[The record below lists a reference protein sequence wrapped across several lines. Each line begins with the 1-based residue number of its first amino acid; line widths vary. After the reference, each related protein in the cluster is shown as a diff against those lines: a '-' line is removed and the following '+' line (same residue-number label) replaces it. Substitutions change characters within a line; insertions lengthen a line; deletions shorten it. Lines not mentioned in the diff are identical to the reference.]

1 MSALDDKNNIPGV
14 LVDIENEI
22 TQEFD
27 PSKWG
32 KTDSVVVIGTA
43 FSGPVSQP
51 IKVYN
56 SDMANYIF
64 GASYNAATKKSA
76 TLVAGVRDAIDR
88 GCTTVYAVRVGGED
102 IYKDFQFCDENNEDY
117 RLRLVNRYPSNDAK
131 DCYIYLDLTE
141 GAETLTLYKPV
152 SKATINESK
161 SGLAGTANMVMTS
174 VLELSGYGISKND
187 KLTSLITLFNDNFG
201 NHNNVLNLQIVNK
214 DGVVVTNEPE
224 VQTIAIGSMYPG
236 LYTLGR
242 DISKCA
248 SYTNVV
254 SNVVVDKDKDEKPFA
269 SYTGTVFKT
278 LKFNSDVSTSYPLYA
293 DNETYHEM
301 QEILSSVSVTSSTK
315 WDFLEN
321 TSAVDRAWAKDK
333 KNYEGTDMSKFEMY
347 KALGEGFATTAMAVS
362 RGYKADGTERKPRII
377 ETPVTDKKNHIVG
390 IKDGIYGILSTGE
403 IRYRVVNCVNADDK
417 ITGTLPKADDFK
429 IAVAKSFYMLGTND
443 KADDYADNLIVATAN
458 VDTDDFTAP
467 KDYEFKFVSVDED
480 EVDVDNL
487 DEILQDT
494 VCTVLSGVDKKTT
507 DASKAA
513 ALIRVLDGNVIK
525 AGTKVMVFDD
535 ATHAQ
540 GQIVRYIDKKNVQVL
555 AVAGM
560 AGQHYVVD
568 NVLYVGELDPSSKE
582 VVFKPAAA
590 TQNTDNGN
598 GTFTRADGT
607 PGYAEFEYKDK
618 DYLLI
623 ESAENVYVAMVDQ
636 ENSTTGKVVLSPLG
650 SLETMLTDN
659 DDVTLIYVEDNPVGK
674 SKVVITVGALD
685 AMSLTD
691 FTSLLNEDKV
701 LGRLFTFALTNAG
714 VKQAEMYLDEL
725 ADATGVEGSIKNN
738 VFFVVSKNVGEAH
751 DGKVFTTP
759 EHNKVITYDY
769 TKYIPYTTTDNFAR
783 QLAQHCAYTSLR
795 TKETHGIIGITPT
808 YDLTLKA
815 IAEHTEKALGR
826 NYMLYAK
833 AYDGSNML
841 DSDKMPHRIGSRIS
855 ITAFQHDVIAND
867 SDGYVTKANGA
878 AAYAGMISQLPID
891 QSSTYQPISIP
902 QGVDF
907 NYTNSQNVSMIKKG
921 YVTTVNS
928 LNRGLTITDG
938 VTMAESTDLTKRLMV
953 QRIIDEV
960 SRLIR
965 AAGEPFLGKP
975 NNQANRNSLNTA
987 IDSALRSVKDTL
999 IQSYEYT
1006 IQNLAT
1012 YSADS
1017 RINISYRILPI
1028 NEIREIYNNVSVI
1041 RN

>member
-1 MSALDDKNNIPGV
+1 
-14 LVDIENEI
+14 
-22 TQEFD
+22 
-27 PSKWG
+27 
-32 KTDSVVVIGTA
+32 
-43 FSGPVSQP
+43 
-51 IKVYN
+51 
-56 SDMANYIF
+56 
-64 GASYNAATKKSA
+64 
-76 TLVAGVRDAIDR
+76 
-88 GCTTVYAVRVGGED
+88 
-102 IYKDFQFCDENNEDY
+102 
-117 RLRLVNRYPSNDAK
+117 
-131 DCYIYLDLTE
+131 
-141 GAETLTLYKPV
+141 
-152 SKATINESK
+152 
-161 SGLAGTANMVMTS
+161 
-174 VLELSGYGISKND
+174 
-187 KLTSLITLFNDNFG
+187 
-201 NHNNVLNLQIVNK
+201 
-214 DGVVVTNEPE
+214 
-224 VQTIAIGSMYPG
+224 
-236 LYTLGR
+236 
-242 DISKCA
+242 
-248 SYTNVV
+248 
-254 SNVVVDKDKDEKPFA
+254 
-269 SYTGTVFKT
+269 
-278 LKFNSDVSTSYPLYA
+278 
-293 DNETYHEM
+293 
-301 QEILSSVSVTSSTK
+301 
-315 WDFLEN
+315 
-321 TSAVDRAWAKDK
+321 
-333 KNYEGTDMSKFEMY
+333 MSKFEMY
-347 KALGEGFATTAMAVS
+347 KSLGEGFATTAMAVS

-429 IAVAKSFYMLGTND
+429 IAVAKSFYMLGAND

-513 ALIRVLDGNVIK
+513 ALIRVLNGNVIK

-540 GQIVRYIDKKNVQVL
+540 GQIVRYIDKKNIQVL

-568 NVLYVGELDPSSKE
+568 NVLYVGELDPSSNE

-590 TQNTDNGN
+590 TQNTDNGD

-607 PGYAEFEYKDK
+607 KGYAEFEYKDK

-738 VFFVVSKNVGEAH
+738 VFFVVSKNVGDAH
-751 DGKVFTTP
+751 DGKVFITP

-808 YDLTLKA
+808 FDLTLKA
-815 IAEHTEKALGR
+815 IA
-826 NYMLYAK
+826 
-833 AYDGSNML
+833 
-841 DSDKMPHRIGSRIS
+841 
-855 ITAFQHDVIAND
+855 
-867 SDGYVTKANGA
+867 
-878 AAYAGMISQLPID
+878 
-891 QSSTYQPISIP
+891 
-902 QGVDF
+902 
-907 NYTNSQNVSMIKKG
+907 
-921 YVTTVNS
+921 
-928 LNRGLTITDG
+928 
-938 VTMAESTDLTKRLMV
+938 
-953 QRIIDEV
+953 
-960 SRLIR
+960 
-965 AAGEPFLGKP
+965 
-975 NNQANRNSLNTA
+975 
-987 IDSALRSVKDTL
+987 
-999 IQSYEYT
+999 
-1006 IQNLAT
+1006 
-1012 YSADS
+1012 
-1017 RINISYRILPI
+1017 
-1028 NEIREIYNNVSVI
+1028 
-1041 RN
+1041 

>member
-14 LVDIENEI
+14 LVDIENEMI
-22 TQEFD
+22 QEFD

-32 KTDSVVVIGTA
+32 QTDSVVIIGTA
-43 FSGPVSQP
+43 FSGPVNQP

-56 SDMANYIF
+56 SEMANYIF
-64 GASYNAATKKSA
+64 GASYNATTKQSA
-76 TLVAGVRDAIDR
+76 SLVAGVHDAIER

-102 IYKDFQFCDENNEDY
+102 IYKDFQFCDENNADY
-117 RLRLVNRYPSNDAK
+117 RLRLVNRYPSNEAK
-131 DCYIYLDLTE
+131 DCYFYLDLTE
-141 GAETLTLYKPV
+141 GAEALTLYKPV

-161 SGLAGTANMVMTS
+161 SGLAGTSRMVMTS
-174 VLELSGYGISKND
+174 VLELSGYGLSKND
-187 KLTSLITLFNDNFG
+187 ELTSLISLFNDNFG
-201 NHNNVLNLQIVNK
+201 NHNNVLDLQVVTK
-214 DGVVVTNEPE
+214 DGIVVTNEPA
-224 VQTIAIGSMYPG
+224 VQSISIGSLYPG
-236 LYTLGR
+236 LYTIGR

-254 SNVVVDKDKDEKPFA
+254 SNVVVDREKDEKPFA

-293 DNETYHEM
+293 SNETYKEL
-301 QEILSSVSVTSSTK
+301 QEVLSGVSVTSTSK
-315 WDFLEN
+315 WDFLEDS
-321 TSAVDRAWAKDK
+321 SAVDRAWAKDK
-333 KNYEGTDMSKFEMY
+333 KDYEGTDMSAFEMY

-362 RGYKADGTERKPRII
+362 RGYKADGTERKPRVI
-377 ETPVTDKKNHIVG
+377 ETPVTDKANHVIG
-390 IKDGIYGILSTGE
+390 IKDGIYGILSSGE

-417 ITGTLPKADDFK
+417 ITGSLPKADDFK
-429 IAVAKSFYMLGTND
+429 ISVAKSFYMLGSDD
-443 KADDYADNLIVATAN
+443 KANDYADNLIVATAN
-458 VDTDDFTAP
+458 VDTDDFTVQ

-487 DEILQDT
+487 NEILQDT
-494 VCTVLSGVDKKTT
+494 VCTVLSGIDKKPT
-507 DASKAA
+507 DGTKVAA
-513 ALIRVLDGNVIK
+513 FARVLDGGAVK

-535 ATHAQ
+535 ATRAQ
-540 GQIVRYIDKKNVQVL
+540 GQIVRYIDKKNIQIL
-555 AVAGM
+555 ALTGM

-568 NVLYVGELDPSSKE
+568 NVLYVGELDPVSNE

-590 TQNTDNGN
+590 AENTDNGD
-598 GTFTRADGT
+598 GTFTRADGQ
-607 PGYAEFEYKDK
+607 PGYAKFEYKDK

-636 ENSTTGKVVLSPLG
+636 ENSTKTKTVLSPLG

-659 DDVTLIYVEDNPVGK
+659 DDVTLVYAEDNPVGK
-674 SKVVITVGALD
+674 SNVVVTVGALD
-685 AMSLTD
+685 AMNLSD
-691 FTSLLNEDKV
+691 FVSLLNEDKV
-701 LGRLFTFALTNAG
+701 LGRLFTFALTDEG
-714 VKQAEMYLDEL
+714 VKQAEMYLNEL
-725 ADATGVEGSIKNN
+725 ADATGVEGSISDN
-738 VFFVVSKNVGEAH
+738 VFFAVSKKNGNAH
-751 DGKVFTTP
+751 DGKVFVTP

-769 TKYIPYTTTDNFAR
+769 NKYIPYTTTDNFAR

-795 TKETHGIIGITPT
+795 TKETHGIIGIKPIS
-808 YDLTLKA
+808 DLTLKG
-815 IAEHTEKALGR
+815 IVIHTEKALGR
-826 NYMLYAK
+826 NFSLYAK

-841 DSDKMPHRIGSRIS
+841 GTDKMPYRIGNKIS
-855 ITAFQHDVIAND
+855 VTSFQHDEIANEA
-867 SDGYVTKANGA
+867 DGYVTKANGA
-878 AAYAGMISQLPID
+878 ASYAGMISQLPID

-907 NYTNSQNVSMIKKG
+907 NFTNSQNVAMIKKG
-921 YVTTVNS
+921 YVTTTES

-953 QRIIDEV
+953 QRILDEV

-965 AAGEPFLGKP
+965 TAGEPFIGKP

-987 IDSALRSVKDTL
+987 IDSALKSIKDTL
-999 IQSYEYT
+999 IQSYDYT

-1017 RINISYRILPI
+1017 RINISYKIIPI
-1028 NEIREIYNNVSVI
+1028 NEIREIYNNVSVV
-1041 RN
+1041 RS